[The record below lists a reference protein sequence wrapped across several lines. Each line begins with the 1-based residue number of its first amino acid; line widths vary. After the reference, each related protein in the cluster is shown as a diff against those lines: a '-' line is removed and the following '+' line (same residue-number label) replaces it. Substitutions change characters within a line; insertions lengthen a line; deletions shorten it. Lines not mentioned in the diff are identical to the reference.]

1 MHTRA
6 IRDAT
11 VGLLG
16 GAVAAIV
23 IYLLAATIG
32 RDLTMKTE
40 RALRDAYKPGIS
52 ELIYAQTMARS
63 LEASDNPGGS
73 RIQTLVLG
81 LAEAMKEAEDF
92 SVELAAHEIQSIG
105 MASQNACIEERVLAT
120 SLENLT
126 LLPQEKS
133 ECSLD
138 QNEFDE
144 GKLQSEVAK
153 AEGEAESLRRDLA
166 EAHVQEQFEGDP
178 SAERTIASI
187 SKKDTLLSLK
197 KGRLELA
204 EALILVQKGETQKAL
219 EVTRDYAVTSQGQ
232 LKALEDL
239 VYHLAYIV
247 PHSQAWHVREDQSDS
262 IAKMDI
268 WTDLK
273 VCASD
278 VSQNLAFAVAAD
290 GDEYHHLGGVEG
302 SIRLY
307 IEQLDAKK
315 SELSR
320 AEQAVAK
327 KQQALVSAS
336 GNVSRLRE
344 ILSSSNQ
351 LLSARVQ
358 AQSKSLSGVLVNVQ
372 VWHLVWGVFAGL
384 VGSILGEYLGR
395 ISKRMRQFAVRV
407 GWARL
412 RHLSEDRAHPKEP
425 GLLPILGLILG
436 TLVGIR
442 LGDQLE
448 SLTALLIELAARRW
462 PFFLVSYV
470 VLAIVA
476 IIVGGFAGHSVIPRS
491 LKQRIT
497 RASIY
502 ASGSGGVLAG
512 LLIFTVTKLLPMTN
526 YFTGEQS
533 RTSFESGVLAL
544 SLVGGLFGSL
554 IGSALP
560 AGRHSDARGAAV

>member
-1 MHTRA
+1 VQTGS

-11 VGLLG
+11 VGFLG
-16 GAVAAIV
+16 GGMAVVV
-23 IYLLAATIG
+23 IYLLAGAIG

-40 RALRDAYKPGIS
+40 HALRDAYKPGIS

-73 RIQTLVLG
+73 PMQTLVLG

-92 SVELAAHEIQSIG
+92 NVELAEYEVQSIG

-126 LLPQEKS
+126 FTPQEKG

-138 QNEFDE
+138 LNEFDE

-153 AEGEAESLRRDLA
+153 AEAETESLRRDLA
-166 EAHVQEQFEGDP
+166 EAHVQAQFEGDP
-178 SAERTIASI
+178 GAERTVASI
-187 SKKDTLLSLK
+187 SKKETLLSLK

-204 EALILVQKGETQKAL
+204 GALILVERGETQKAL
-219 EVTRDYAVTSQGQ
+219 EIARDYAVSSQGQ
-232 LKALEDL
+232 LQALEDL
-239 VYHLAYIV
+239 VYRLAYIV
-247 PHSQAWHVREDQSDS
+247 PQSQAWHLHEDQSDN

-273 VCASD
+273 VSASN
-278 VSQNLAFAVAAD
+278 VSQNLAFAVEAD

-307 IEQLDAKK
+307 VEQLDAKK
-315 SELSR
+315 SELIR

-327 KQQALVSAS
+327 KQQSLVSAS

-344 ILSSSNQ
+344 ILSSSNP
-351 LLSARVQ
+351 LSLARVQ
-358 AQSKSLSGVLVNVQ
+358 ARSKSLLGVLLNVQ
-372 VWHLVWGVFAGL
+372 VWHLVWGIFAGL

-395 ISKRMRQFAVRV
+395 IRKLMRQITARV
-407 GWARL
+407 GWTRL
-412 RHLSEDRAHPKEP
+412 LHLSEDSAHPKEHDI
-425 GLLPILGLILG
+425 LPILGLILG

-442 LGDQLE
+442 LGDHLE
-448 SLTALLIELAARRW
+448 SLTGLLIGLAARGW
-462 PFFLVSYV
+462 LFLLVSYV
-470 VLAIVA
+470 VLASVA
-476 IIVGGFAGHSVIPRS
+476 IIVGGFAGRSLIPRS
-491 LKQRIT
+491 SRQRIT
-497 RASIY
+497 RARIY
-502 ASGSGGVLAG
+502 ASGGSGALAG
-512 LLIFTVTKLLPMTN
+512 LLIFTLTKLLPMTN
-526 YFTGEQS
+526 FFAGEQS
-533 RTSFESGVLAL
+533 RASFESSALAL

-560 AGRHSDARGAAV
+560 AGRHSDAPGAAV